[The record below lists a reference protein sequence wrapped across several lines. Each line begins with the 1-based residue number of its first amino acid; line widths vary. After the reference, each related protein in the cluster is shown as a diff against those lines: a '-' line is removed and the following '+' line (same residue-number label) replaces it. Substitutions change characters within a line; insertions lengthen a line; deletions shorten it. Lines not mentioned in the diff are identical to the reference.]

1 MKMGTGNSWIGAILA
16 ASVLTLGT
24 GCGPRIVSETVYEA
38 EADGIDVLLRHQM
51 RRSEP
56 VQARYNHPIVI
67 SDIRLAHILGILVA
81 SKKGRAQGIFRPDQ
95 VYPLAQ
101 GMKKALAQA
110 NPNQEVAA
118 RLFYVEKN
126 LGVFTS
132 SFVTAFRAYARG
144 DSLIIEFFEIRERVE
159 RTTRDNSLR
168 NYDLPKNL
176 PDSALSHV
184 LAAGDA
190 HRPYGKRGVSI
201 DWRHPQY
208 RAPISFTSRGRISR
222 REVLMEAEPEAEA
235 PGARESI
242 AITPELQRAQM
253 AALDQIDQL
262 RRSGLITEAEFQ
274 RRRRLILEGK
284 VKEAGY
290 EPEP

>member
-1 MKMGTGNSWIGAILA
+1 M
-16 ASVLTLGT
+16 
-24 GCGPRIVSETVYEA
+24 
-38 EADGIDVLLRHQM
+38 
-51 RRSEP
+51 
-56 VQARYNHPIVI
+56 
-67 SDIRLAHILGILVA
+67 
-81 SKKGRAQGIFRPDQ
+81 
-95 VYPLAQ
+95 
-101 GMKKALAQA
+101 
-110 NPNQEVAA
+110 
-118 RLFYVEKN
+118 
-126 LGVFTS
+126 
-132 SFVTAFRAYARG
+132 
-144 DSLIIEFFEIRERVE
+144 IIECFEIRERGE

-208 RAPISFTSRGRISR
+208 REPISFTSSGRISR